1 MNALMEMSLIE
12 SELSI
17 IDFRGATSSR
27 KSSAR
32 SPKWGRK
39 LQAEDEIES
48 WVLSHMD
55 DDLKIKALR
64 MESGR
69 I

>member
-1 MNALMEMSLIE
+1 MNALMEMSLDE

-27 KSSAR
+27 KLSAR
-32 SPKWGRK
+32 SPKLGGK

-48 WVLSHMD
+48 CVLSHMD
-55 DDLKIKALR
+55 GI
-64 MESGR
+64 
-69 I
+69 

>member
-1 MNALMEMSLIE
+1 MISHMIRVNALMEMSLVE

-27 KSSAR
+27 KLSAR
-32 SPKWGRK
+32 SPKLGGK

-48 WVLSHMD
+48 CVLSHMD
-55 DDLKIKALR
+55 GI
-64 MESGR
+64 
-69 I
+69 